1 MLLVEWFDAHKGD
14 RTRRGCG
21 VPGRLAVIKAGLEEA
36 GWSGPTR
43 PWRNDEVTLGTH
55 YPRSGLMLTKAIRLA
70 DCKVPG
76 RLAVIKAGLEEA
88 GWSGPT
94 RPWRNDEVTLGTHY
108 PRPSSHISAPIARAG
123 PRLRR
128 LLPTLSMED
137 QHEPRSPGDAVC
149 WHGYRVRQR
158 NLALNPP

>member
-55 YPRSGLMLTKAIRLA
+55 YPR
-70 DCKVPG
+70 
-76 RLAVIKAGLEEA
+76 
-88 GWSGPT
+88 
-94 RPWRNDEVTLGTHY
+94 
-108 PRPSSHISAPIARAG
+108 PSSHISAPIARAG

-128 LLPTLSMED
+128 SLPTLSMED